1 MRRHGMRGGWMHGH
15 EGPEVTEDELVGWF
29 RGRIPEG
36 LYAEPPEITFDRD
49 EVLVVGTLPDVDA
62 GEGASAATVAAA
74 RAGRIK
80 QHREDTR
87 EARMRIDRE
96 AQHRFGKKV
105 SWGAVCGDA
114 RELFTTVALPVMTR
128 LRMPERQ
135 VLDTLV
141 ESGVARSRAHALAWC
156 VRLVGEHQAEWIE
169 SLRQALS
176 NVERARSEGPT
187 TVV

>member
-1 MRRHGMRGGWMHGH
+1 MRGRGMRGRWMHGH
-15 EGPEVTEDELVGWF
+15 ENAEFSEEDVVGWF
-29 RGRIPEG
+29 TGRLPQDWYSG
-36 LYAEPPEITFDRD
+36 SPDITFDRD
-49 EVLVVGTLPDVDA
+49 EVLVVGTLPDVSM
-62 GEGASAATVAAA
+62 GENPSPATLAAA

-105 SWGAVCGDA
+105 SWGAVCGDVH
-114 RELFTTVALPVMTR
+114 ELFTTVALPVMTR

-169 SLRQALS
+169 SLRHALS
-176 NVERARSEGPT
+176 NVEKARSEGPT

>member
-1 MRRHGMRGGWMHGH
+1 MRRHEHH
-15 EGPEVTEDELVGWF
+15 FSFEEAAKAEAELAGWF
-29 RGRIPEG
+29 AGRIPSEWFEG
-36 LYAEPPEITFDRD
+36 PPSVTVDREEI
-49 EVLVVGTLPDVDA
+49 LIVGTLPDVDA
-62 GEGASAATVAAA
+62 GKDAGPDAVRAA

-80 QHREDTR
+80 QHREDIR